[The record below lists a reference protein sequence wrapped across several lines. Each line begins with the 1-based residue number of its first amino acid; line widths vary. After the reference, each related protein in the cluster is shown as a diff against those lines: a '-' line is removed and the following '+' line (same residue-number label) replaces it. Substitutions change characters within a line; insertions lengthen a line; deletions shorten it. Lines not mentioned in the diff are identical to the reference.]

1 MPSDTRAIL
10 DRRDLASGNPFLAQ
24 RLRPG
29 MAVLDIGCGT
39 GAITRGIAE
48 LVGFGG
54 ETIGLDT
61 NQEFIQRA
69 RASENLPGLSFLVG
83 DAYDLPFENRFDVV
97 TAARVL
103 QWLARP
109 LDALRSMVKAVKPG
123 RSVVVL
129 DYNHKRIAWDP
140 IPPPKALRFYEV
152 FLGWRADAGFDNAI
166 ADHLVELF
174 ENAGLVDVDAHLAD
188 EVSASGD
195 PGLTLWANVAATR
208 GHQLVADGVLSEDER
223 AAAEA
228 ELRAW
233 AEESAKRQTLY
244 LVSCCG
250 RRPASE

>member
-1 MPSDTRAIL
+1 MTDSTHEVERSRAAMPSDTRAIL

-109 LDALRSMVKAVKPG
+109 LGGCFGLQPQAHRLGSNTAAESVAL
-123 RSVVVL
+123 
-129 DYNHKRIAWDP
+129 
-140 IPPPKALRFYEV
+140 LR
-152 FLGWRADAGFDNAI
+152 
-166 ADHLVELF
+166 
-174 ENAGLVDVDAHLAD
+174 GL
-188 EVSASGD
+188 
-195 PGLTLWANVAATR
+195 PGLEGGR
-208 GHQLVADGVLSEDER
+208 GL
-223 AAAEA
+223 
-228 ELRAW
+228 
-233 AEESAKRQTLY
+233 
-244 LVSCCG
+244 
-250 RRPASE
+250 